1 MQARRLCDKMLPL
14 HRAMTCQLTLCLVQ
28 ELAAAEAWALQSVLA
43 RLAAEAGSLDTALRA
58 VCGEEEQANLHGG
71 PLAL

>member
-1 MQARRLCDKMLPL
+1 MPPI
-14 HRAMTCQLTLCLVQ
+14 HITTTCQLTLRLAQ